1 MLTKGGSTQGSGGGL
16 GIYVH
21 IPFCVKKCAY
31 CDFLSF
37 GGRKHGEHSAY
48 AAALLR
54 EIRIKADVYAGRYT
68 VDSVFFGGGTPSCID
83 AGLLARIM
91 EGLKASFRFA
101 PSCEATIEANPG
113 TVDARKL
120 EAYLRAGINR
130 LSMGVQSTSA
140 RTLALLG
147 RIHGRQAFLEAYG
160 LARAA
165 GFKNIN
171 FDLMFAVPGQSEG
184 EWAEC
189 LEEAI
194 SLRPEHISFY
204 SLQIEEGT
212 EIYDRCHAGEL
223 APADEAVDRRMYHRA
238 LAILEKNAY
247 FRYEISNAC
256 RKGFECRHNL
266 KYWSMQDYLGLGLGA
281 HSFLE
286 GVRIGGIED
295 LAAYLVAAQEG
306 DYECERHA
314 NTESDNI
321 SEAMFLGLRRAAG
334 LSGEEFRAATGKG
347 LYETFGAQLEKLAAA
362 GLLEADRPLGAG
374 TGSGDDA
381 GGGSTQPQ
389 GRGDARPQ
397 GSTQPQ
403 GRGDAR
409 PQGSTQPQGRDGCA
423 AKGAGRDGAGAGD
436 GDGLRVWLTPKGID
450 ISNTVFL
457 EFM

>member
-1 MLTKGGSTQGSGGGL
+1 MLPEGGSTQGSGGSL

-21 IPFCVKKCAY
+21 IPFCVKKCVY

-37 GGRKHGEHSAY
+37 GGRQHGAHSAY
-48 AAALLR
+48 IEALLR
-54 EIRIKADVYAGRYT
+54 EIRVKADIYAGRYT

-83 AGLLARIM
+83 AGLLERIM
-91 EGLKASFRFA
+91 EGLKAGFHFA

-130 LSMGVQSTSA
+130 LSMGIQSTSA
-140 RTLALLG
+140 RALALLG
-147 RIHGRQAFLEAYG
+147 RIHGRQESLEAYG

-171 FDLMFAVPGQSEG
+171 FDLMFAIPGQSEG

-223 APADEAVDRRMYHRA
+223 SPADEAVDRRMYHRA
-238 LAILEKNAY
+238 LAILKENAY
-247 FRYEISNAC
+247 LQYEISNAC
-256 RKGFECRHNL
+256 QKGFECRHNL

-281 HSFLE
+281 HSFLD
-286 GVRIGGIED
+286 GVRIGGNED
-295 LAAYLVAAQEG
+295 LADYLIAARES
-306 DYECERHA
+306 DYEGERHA

-334 LSGEEFRAATGKG
+334 ISGNEFRAATGKG

-389 GRGDARPQ
+389 GR
-397 GSTQPQ
+397 
-403 GRGDAR
+403 
-409 PQGSTQPQGRDGCA
+409 DGYA
-423 AKGAGRDGAGAGD
+423 AKGASCYGAGAGE
-436 GDGLRVWLTPKGID
+436 GLRVWLTPKGID